1 MSERGN
7 DREAGSEV
15 TLASMNLHCGIDPA
29 GQPYDVEAVVCGL
42 DAQLIALQEA
52 WRPESGPDP
61 VAAAASAIGAEVYRV
76 DVSHLVHLT
85 TLGIPADL
93 GPGWTGIT
101 VLCTLPVT
109 GYETVSFARVG
120 GDAVARHAQIL
131 TIKLPAGQELRL
143 AATHLTHRGLSPLQL
158 WQLIRRLG
166 GNGRSDTVLPT
177 VIAGDLN
184 LPRQIARLAPG
195 YAPAVL
201 GRTWP
206 ADLPVAQI
214 DHMLVS
220 RDIKAASAAVLP
232 PSGSDHR
239 AIRAVLRVRE
249 RGSS

>member
-1 MSERGN
+1 MSEGGPEPR
-7 DREAGSEV
+7 SEV

-29 GQPYDVEAVVCGL
+29 GQPYDVEAVVRGL

-52 WRPESGPDP
+52 WRPETGLDP

-85 TLGIPADL
+85 TLGIPGDL

-101 VLCTLPVT
+101 VLSTLPVT
-109 GYETVSFARVG
+109 GYETVSFARVR
-120 GDAVARHAQIL
+120 GDAVTRRAQIL

-158 WQLIRRLG
+158 WQLVRRLG
-166 GNGRSDTVLPT
+166 ETVPPT

-184 LPRQIARLAPG
+184 LPRQIARLTPG
-195 YAPAVL
+195 YAPAVV

-206 ADLPVAQI
+206 ADQPVAQI
-214 DHMLVS
+214 DHMLAS
-220 RDIKAASAAVLP
+220 RGIEAASAAVLP

-239 AIRAVLRVRE
+239 AIRAVLRVGDR
-249 RGSS
+249 